1 MATCVGKAVSATLW
15 AVGLLLVVFILPNSV
30 YAEDIPGPVAGSG
43 GASAVAFQDLP
54 KDHWAFK
61 DVNFLIHQGYM
72 EGYPDG
78 TFKGRKV
85 VTRYDVALVLGRILR
100 KIEEKGKSTN
110 EATES
115 ERAALARLTKEFKDE
130 LGLLGVRVDSL
141 ERRMSDTEGRVQGL
155 ESSKPNVKVSGN
167 YKAYGMYL
175 IDPATVNRSV
185 YGDADQKYTTPGLN
199 LFKQQFTLQ
208 FTGKPLGDQ
217 IEAFY
222 ELQGV
227 IQGKTYK
234 KLVYNNTGKVGPNA
248 FDRIDDYIT
257 SIQDDR
263 WIQSNKVHFISN
275 AKSLKTRVFAYE
287 SINGINDPL
296 NMITEDT
303 DVVNPYMGAEISG
316 ESGGVTY
323 QGSIYKND
331 QFNSDKQNHDN
342 DEMVGGR
349 LVWKLPSKFSPD
361 ALSIG
366 TSYAEKIYDYKIR
379 GNSNTVR
386 GVDVNYTTER
396 VGKFQ
401 ATTEFLSSTD
411 YHADTT
417 DKNNMKSLGAPATK
431 FDASVQNGGFTGT
444 MKYYDFGKDFR
455 AKMAPV
461 WAFDIGD
468 SDGDSAYPNNPIYK
482 NNYGHNGFY
491 GEKLSRFG
499 ANYDFGNKLLSIAKN
514 LSMEATYLSKTWEVD
529 PFVPQVT
536 DGYSGRKFTYHL
548 VSDFTD
554 STKLTY
560 DFEQKWDALATESGA
575 IKNIFELDLKLS
587 DSVSSKG
594 KISLLNDRDGD
605 GKSFDGKVLER
616 NDRTGYFEV
625 TANVNPRVFA
635 KGSVEHQ
642 VRWIDTPDADT
653 RIDYISETT
662 YNITPTTSLI
672 GGIQHVD
679 FELPNNPGKSSLAN
693 ALLGELKKNF
703 TKRFRGRAFYTRG
716 IVDYKDGKTDSRD
729 YENIY
734 GEMIY
739 DVSKDASLKLRFG
752 YDYPDDRWGVTDS
765 ENGRDN
771 RTIKTQKTLYFEAKA
786 NF

>member
-1 MATCVGKAVSATLW
+1 MRQATVRGLVFSAPVW
-15 AVGLLLVVFILPNSV
+15 AAIILIVALAMPLHAQQDTS
-30 YAEDIPGPVAGSG
+30 AGPAIS
-43 GASAVAFQDLP
+43 FQDLP

-61 DVNFLIHQGYM
+61 DVNFLISQGYM

-100 KIEEKGKSTN
+100 KLEEKGKGVN
-110 EATES
+110 EATET

-141 ERRMSDTEGRVQGL
+141 ERRMSDSETRVKTL
-155 ESSKPNVKVSGN
+155 EDAKPNVKVGGYYQTYSQF
-167 YKAYGMYL
+167 
-175 IDPATVNRSV
+175 IVDPATVNRNV
-185 YGDADQKYTTPGLN
+185 YGDKDQKFTKPGIE
-199 LFKQQFTLQ
+199 LFKQLFALQ

-217 IEAFY
+217 IEVFY

-227 IQGKTYK
+227 IQGKTFN
-234 KLVYNNTGKVGPNA
+234 KLIYNNAGNITPNP
-248 FDRIDDYIT
+248 FDNIDDYVT
-257 SIQDDR
+257 KIQSDR
-263 WIQSNKVHFISN
+263 WAQTNKIHFISN
-275 AKSLKTRVFAYE
+275 AKSLKTRVFANE

-296 NMITEDT
+296 NMISEDS
-303 DVVNPYMGAEISG
+303 DVVYPYMGAEISG
-316 ESGGVTY
+316 NSNGVTY
-323 QGSIYKND
+323 QGSIYKD
-331 QFNSDKQNHDN
+331 DEQFSALRST

-379 GNSNTVR
+379 GNENTVR

-396 VGKFQ
+396 VGKVQ
-401 ATTEFLSSTD
+401 ATAEFLSSTD
-411 YHADTT
+411 YHADTS
-417 DKNNMKSLGAPATK
+417 DNNTKKSLGAPGTK

-444 MKYYDFGKDFR
+444 VKYYDFGKDFR
-455 AKMAPV
+455 AMMAPI

-468 SDGDSAYPNNPIYK
+468 EDTDQGKRYPSDPRFS
-482 NNYGHNGFY
+482 NNYGHKGFY

-514 LSMEATYLSKTWEVD
+514 LSMEVTYLSKTWEVD
-529 PFVPQVT
+529 PFAPQPT
-536 DGYSGRKFTYHL
+536 DGNSGRKFTYHL

-554 STKLTY
+554 NTKLTY
-560 DFEQKWDALATESGA
+560 DFEQKWDAFASESGA
-575 IKNIFELDLKLS
+575 IKNIFELDMKLT

-605 GKSFDGKVLER
+605 GQTFNGKVLER

-625 TANVNPRVFA
+625 TSNVNPRVFT

-642 VRWIDTPDADT
+642 VRWQDTASSDT

-662 YNITPTTSLI
+662 YNLTPTTSLT

-679 FELPNNPGKSSLAN
+679 YELPSDPGKSSLAN

-703 TKRFRGRAFYTRG
+703 TKRFRGRALYTRG
-716 IVDYKDGKTDSRD
+716 IVDYKDGKTNSRD
-729 YENIY
+729 YENMY

-739 DVSKDASLKLRFG
+739 DISKDASLKLRFG

-765 ENGRDN
+765 DNGRDN
-771 RTIKTQKTLYFEAKA
+771 KTVKTQKTFYFEAKA